1 MRESGK
7 TVRSTDAF
15 RGLFAAR
22 LDLLIA
28 ESGLSHRDWAEM
40 IRCLPSAVSM
50 LRNGLRVPGFERA
63 AVIAEVAEVS
73 LDWLSGASDVR
84 ERR

>member
-1 MRESGK
+1 MREGGRA
-7 TVRSTDAF
+7 VRSTEAF

-22 LDLLIA
+22 LDLLVA
-28 ESGLSHRDWAEM
+28 ESGLSHRDWADL
-40 IRCLPSAVSM
+40 IGCSPSAISM

-63 AVIAEVAEVS
+63 AVIAEVAGVS